1 MNQVLLGT
9 LTLQPRRQ
17 LLADGRRLPLGRR
30 ALDILSVLAEAKGE
44 IVTKDE
50 ILEAVWP
57 GVIVEENAIQVHVAA
72 LRKALGDE
80 AHRLTTVRG
89 LGYRLDVPEQ
99 PAPSLEGKKEQNSV
113 AVLPF
118 ANLTGDRDK
127 DHVCDGIVR
136 ELVPHSR
143 ETAASR
149 CPRGS
154 RRSSIGIASPT
165 FAPSRASSAW
175 KRWSKAGSRPGRGA
189 CGWAP
194 N

>member
-136 ELVPHSR
+136 ELVTALSR
-143 ETAASR
+143 NGGLKVPSWQSTFFYRDRVADV
-149 CPRGS
+149 RG
-154 RRSSIGIASPT
+154 G
-165 FAPSRASSAW
+165 
-175 KRWSKAGSRPGRGA
+175 
-189 CGWAP
+189 
-194 N
+194 